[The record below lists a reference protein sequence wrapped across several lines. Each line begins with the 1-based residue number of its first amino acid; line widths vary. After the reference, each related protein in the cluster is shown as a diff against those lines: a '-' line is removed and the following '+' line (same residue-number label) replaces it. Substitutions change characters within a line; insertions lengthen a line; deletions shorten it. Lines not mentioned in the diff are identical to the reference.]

1 VPHVATLLKKRLGSR
16 LLAIGLWLAAALL
29 AAPAA
34 AYEVCG
40 ELRNSF
46 GPIDYR
52 KATRAEKEL
61 VEGAHFT
68 PDVEALRRGSQ
79 SRRPGHDIDYTLR
92 AFPNNPR
99 ALFAMMRLAERE
111 KTEKPAGSRYTVSC
125 WFDRALRFAP
135 DDGAV
140 RVILGIYLSKNGKK
154 DEAIKQLE
162 VAQKLVGNDPN
173 LHYNLGLTYF
183 DLKEYD
189 KSLEHAH
196 AAYAL
201 GFPLPGLRQKLE
213 KAGKWRDA
221 AVAASKSDSA
231 SKADAGVSPGD
242 ARTSTKTDS
251 TN

>member
-1 VPHVATLLKKRLGSR
+1 
-16 LLAIGLWLAAALL
+16 
-29 AAPAA
+29 
-34 AYEVCG
+34 
-40 ELRNSF
+40 
-46 GPIDYR
+46 
-52 KATRAEKEL
+52 
-61 VEGAHFT
+61 
-68 PDVEALRRGSQ
+68 VEALRRGTTSN
-79 SRRPGHDIDYTLR
+79 RAARDIDYTLR

-111 KTEKPAGSRYTVSC
+111 KTEKPVGSRYTVSC

-140 RVILGIYLSKNGKK
+140 RVVLGIYLSKNGKK

-162 VAQKLVGNDPN
+162 IAQKLVGDDPN

-196 AAYAL
+196 AAYRL
-201 GFPLPGLRQKLE
+201 GFPLPGLREKLQ

-221 AVAASKSDSA
+221 PATVR
-231 SKADAGVSPGD
+231 KADD
-242 ARTSTKTDS
+242 AATPAPTSEAAPTTGA